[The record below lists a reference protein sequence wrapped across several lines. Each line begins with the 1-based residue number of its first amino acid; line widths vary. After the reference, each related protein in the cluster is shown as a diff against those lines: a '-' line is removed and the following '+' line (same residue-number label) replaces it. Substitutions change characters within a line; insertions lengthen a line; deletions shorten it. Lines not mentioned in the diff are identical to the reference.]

1 MKGGVKRGAP
11 AEIGHSN
18 TCKKRES
25 KYKAKMMEKGFT
37 QISNLVK
44 LENLPQS
51 IKQDLFNNKSIK
63 VHTTDVTEILKILK
77 GLTSFDY
84 YVARDLITEIQ
95 TIRCIRCSA
104 CKGGNNLNFKILF
117 DDQSGEYIELEPVP
131 GRMKHIHN

>member
-1 MKGGVKRGAP
+1 MRGGVKRGAP
-11 AEIGHSN
+11 TEIGHSN

-25 KYKAKMMEKGFT
+25 KYKAKMMERGFT

-44 LENLPQS
+44 LENLAQS

-84 YVARDLITEIQ
+84 YVARDFITEIQ
-95 TIRCIRCSA
+95 TIRCRA
-104 CKGGNNLNFKILF
+104 CKGGNNFNFKIIF
-117 DDQSGEYIELEPVP
+117 DDNSGEYIELEPVP
-131 GRMKHIHN
+131 GRMKHVHN